1 MECEISL
8 FSQNAWEVLV
18 EILEKKLSHARSLS
32 EEDLRH
38 CVIEALE
45 SFDMSQRGT
54 IHLNF
59 PHPTFRGKKI
69 DLFLPSFSGQDAIA
83 CELKYD
89 RAIPS
94 GKNQATSMKAGGI
107 LNDILRLAHF
117 NTTTSVE
124 RFLIYLS
131 DGEMLGYLR
140 NPDNGFT
147 GLFGDVEDPCLAIN
161 ATFFLRKARS
171 VTKMI
176 KVPVVECTTL
186 RVLDRSVGNDHRLS
200 VIFVRPGITS
210 R

>member
-8 FSQNAWEVLV
+8 FSQNAWEALV
-18 EILEKKLSHARSLS
+18 EILEKKLNHGCSFS

-38 CVIEALE
+38 CVVEALE
-45 SFDMSQRGT
+45 SFEMSQRGT
-54 IHLNF
+54 IRLNF
-59 PHPTFRGKKI
+59 PHPTFGGKKI
-69 DLFLPSFSGQDAIA
+69 DIFLPSFSGQDAIA

-117 NTTTSVE
+117 STTTYVE

-131 DGEMLGYLR
+131 DGEMLSYLR
-140 NPDNGFT
+140 NPENGFT
-147 GLFGDVEDPCLAIN
+147 ELFGKVEGPSLAIN
-161 ATFFLRKARS
+161 ATFFIRKAKS

-176 KVPVVECTTL
+176 KVPLVECTTL
-186 RVLDRSVGNDHRLS
+186 RVLDRGVGNGHRLS
-200 VIFVRPGITS
+200 VIFIRPDITPT
-210 R
+210 